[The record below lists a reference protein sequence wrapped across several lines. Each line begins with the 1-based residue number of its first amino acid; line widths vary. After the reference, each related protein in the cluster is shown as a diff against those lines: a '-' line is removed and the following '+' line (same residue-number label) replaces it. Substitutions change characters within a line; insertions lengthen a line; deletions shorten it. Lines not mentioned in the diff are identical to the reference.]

1 MIVIRLGSPA
11 VFRRIEAACSPPPLS
26 LFVGEQRTHDRELL
40 GYLSKMLMSISI
52 ILGERYR

>member
-11 VFRRIEAACSPPPLS
+11 VFRRIEAACSPPPP